1 MDFRKI
7 VKKAYPAIIFALG
20 IGVGVAIVNAKYNK
34 ILSGCEVNAWDC
46 WEDGITAKE
55 FFELL
60 TPEMRVAPKC
70 PTQICIN

>member
-7 VKKAYPAIIFALG
+7 VKKASPAIIFALG

-34 ILSGCEVNAWDC
+34 ILSGCEVYAWDC

-60 TPEMRVAPKC
+60 TPEMRVVPKC
-70 PTQICIN
+70 PTQICID